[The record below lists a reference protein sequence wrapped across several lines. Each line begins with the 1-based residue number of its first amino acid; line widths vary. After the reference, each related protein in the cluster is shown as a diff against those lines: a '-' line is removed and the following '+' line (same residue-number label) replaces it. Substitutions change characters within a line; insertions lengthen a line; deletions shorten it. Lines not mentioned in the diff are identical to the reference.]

1 MKNKLETHVKQ
12 VIFVLPQDRHSEGQ
26 FLSAK
31 ERILPGADYL
41 RSYKPTEQ
49 GSEQGVTVW
58 IVTIVLR
65 KYNKTICE
73 CYIKLA
79 MDQRASS
86 KANLQ

>member
-1 MKNKLETHVKQ
+1 M
-12 VIFVLPQDRHSEGQ
+12 
-26 FLSAK
+26 SAK

-79 MDQRASS
+79 NGS
-86 KANLQ
+86 KGFFQGDYSMT